1 MKSILSY
8 VLTRGEKIALLLIV
22 LLILLGGWYGFI
34 YRPVQER
41 IAAADTTDLESQME
55 LEQMRAAK
63 IKAMQAEIEENKAV
77 GAPVVPSYNN
87 FKQVLHEI
95 NRIFGRAYN
104 YNFQF
109 SEPEE
114 DGTTIRRNIA
124 VSATAD
130 NYDSAVEMMREIL
143 EGPYRSLVHD
153 VTISSESLT
162 NADHDPN
169 IKSGRV
175 AVSFALTYFETEYGA
190 ENLNG
195 IQGKQETTN
204 QQGGLANA
212 DMSNLER
219 SELETAADAVFG
231 E

>member
-87 FKQVLHEI
+87 FKQVLDEI
-95 NRIFGRAYN
+95 NRIFGRA
-104 YNFQF
+104 
-109 SEPEE
+109 
-114 DGTTIRRNIA
+114 
-124 VSATAD
+124 
-130 NYDSAVEMMREIL
+130 
-143 EGPYRSLVHD
+143 
-153 VTISSESLT
+153 
-162 NADHDPN
+162 
-169 IKSGRV
+169 
-175 AVSFALTYFETEYGA
+175 
-190 ENLNG
+190 
-195 IQGKQETTN
+195 
-204 QQGGLANA
+204 
-212 DMSNLER
+212 
-219 SELETAADAVFG
+219 
-231 E
+231 